1 MAPALL
7 KRFPK
12 LRTPSKLDPV
22 IPEEVG
28 DDYPGYLGRDHYPLL
43 SQDFEVLDKEV
54 VPSFS
59 EYDKAALRDQN
70 RYRRQQVIIILGSAL
85 VTGLGGLQAVFPHE
99 RWPGQLLAGLGVLL
113 AATAGFAKDRG
124 ALADYLGARVK
135 AERLRALHFQYLSA
149 TGRYAAAGREDNLR
163 RDVLTILRGEEPQ

>member
-1 MAPALL
+1 VAPSLL

-12 LRTPSKLDPV
+12 LRAPSKSEPV
-22 IPEEVG
+22 IPKDAG
-28 DDYPGYLGRDHYPLL
+28 DDYPGYLGRDGFPLL

-54 VPSFS
+54 APSFT

-85 VTGLGGLQAVFPHE
+85 LTGLGGLQAVFPHQ
-99 RWPGQLLAGLGVLL
+99 RWPGLLLAGLGVLL
-113 AATAGFAKDRG
+113 SATAGFAKDRG

-149 TGRYAAAGREDNLR
+149 AGRYAEAGREDNLR
-163 RDVLTILRGEEPQ
+163 RDVLAILRGEEPQ